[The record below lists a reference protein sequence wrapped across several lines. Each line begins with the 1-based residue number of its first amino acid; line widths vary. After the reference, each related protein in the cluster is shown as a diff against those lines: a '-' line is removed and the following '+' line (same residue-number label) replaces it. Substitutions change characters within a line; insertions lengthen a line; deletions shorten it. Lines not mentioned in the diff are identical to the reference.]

1 MQPFSIVIIINNLS
15 ISILEELYLKKYELF
30 NFYKIYTISY
40 DNSIFILQI
49 AIQLS
54 QALFS
59 S

>member
-30 NFYKIYTISY
+30 NFYKTYTISY